1 MINKLSSLKKNETF
15 MRYLGNSSW
24 MLTEYALKIAS
35 AIFVSIYVARYL
47 GPEKFGLLSYALA
60 IVSIFMAVSRLGM
73 DSILVRDLSKHPEQT
88 KAYMGTAFGLMF
100 GTAILAMFVLT
111 VLISL
116 FESDAENKLY
126 IWIIS
131 IGLIFQT
138 FLAIDYG
145 FQAQVKAKFSSI
157 AKSMALGI
165 SSIIK
170 IYLVV
175 TKADLQL
182 FAVAYALDHAIIAIM
197 LVATHVIKK
206 QPVFLFAFDR
216 ALVKPM
222 LKSAWPMVLSAVC
235 FMLYSRLDQLMIKYY
250 LGVEQLGLYSAAAK
264 IFEGWSIVPYILMIS
279 LFPMIVRIKKTSS
292 TGYHR
297 MKVYIFRV
305 FLMISLGVAGFST
318 IFSKEIIAITFG
330 QAFDGASAVFA
341 ILMWASV
348 FTTMGTITVRLLVV
362 ENIEKKILKITSVGL
377 IVNFILNFI
386 LIPIFG
392 IIGGAFATLLSLFS
406 AYYLHDYFD
415 KQMEPILI
423 AKNTAIVFLR
433 KI

>member
-1 MINKLSSLKKNETF
+1 MINKLSSLRQNEIF
-15 MRYLGNSSW
+15 MKYFRNSSW
-24 MLTEYALKIAS
+24 MLTEYALKIIS

-60 IVSIFMAVSRLGM
+60 IVAIFMAVSRLGM
-73 DSILVRDLSKHPEQT
+73 DSILVRDISKHPEQI

-131 IGLIFQT
+131 TGLIFQT

-157 AKSMALGI
+157 AKSMALGL

-182 FAVAYALDHAIIAIM
+182 FAVAYAFDHMIIAII
-197 LVATHVIKK
+197 LLATHVIKK

-216 ALVKPM
+216 DLVKPM
-222 LKSAWPMVLSAVC
+222 LKSAWPMVLTAAMGILLLKFDQVFIGVMLGNKELGMYTAALRLYEGWIMIPQVIAMSLIPAIVKIKKNSEESYTNKMIQ
-235 FMLYSRLDQLMIKYY
+235 FMRVVFFINLMI
-250 LGVEQLGLYSAAAK
+250 A
-264 IFEGWSIVPYILMIS
+264 IF
-279 LFPMIVRIKKTSS
+279 T
-292 TGYHR
+292 
-297 MKVYIFRV
+297 
-305 FLMISLGVAGFST
+305 T
-318 IFSKEIIAITFG
+318 IFSKQIILLLYGEGFYL
-330 QAFDGASAVFA
+330 SAD
-341 ILMWASV
+341 
-348 FTTMGTITVRLLVV
+348 
-362 ENIEKKILKITSVGL
+362 ILKIVIWCALIMGIGSVSFRYL
-377 IVNFILNFI
+377 INEGMERKIVRIMLVAMLSNMILNLV
-386 LIPIFG
+386 LIPVFG
-392 IIGGAFATLLSLFS
+392 VHGAAIALLISLSISYVF
-406 AYYLHDYFD
+406 YDFFD
-415 KQMEPILI
+415 KDMCKLKEIKLR
-423 AKNTAIVFLR
+423 AIYAR
-433 KI
+433 